1 MNNGEMP
8 IFELNMAMVPL
19 KMNLKY
25 PIKEIN
31 PSPGVMSFAVV
42 TCRISLTNIKIED
55 LHCDA
60 SICNGSML
68 VQSDGSVNPT
78 KCACYSK
85 RGQTTELAVVFD
97 ASFEPIGNGNEF
109 HIEKCVDVLAQRHY
123 FLTPGGCRSLKA
135 SQLNNSWG
143 VKIALEECYESNI
156 DHVNDNGGWDVVLWH
171 KQGLVA
177 DAVENNQNPGYG
189 QEQQMIANSQLKLHL
204 VRIVPH
210 TPEEVSQVVMDT
222 NKINL
227 PELFQQ
233 QQMAL
238 QNAN

>member
-1 MNNGEMP
+1 
-8 IFELNMAMVPL
+8 
-19 KMNLKY
+19 
-25 PIKEIN
+25 
-31 PSPGVMSFAVV
+31 
-42 TCRISLTNIKIED
+42 
-55 LHCDA
+55 
-60 SICNGSML
+60 
-68 VQSDGSVNPT
+68 
-78 KCACYSK
+78 
-85 RGQTTELAVVFD
+85 
-97 ASFEPIGNGNEF
+97 
-109 HIEKCVDVLAQRHY
+109 
-123 FLTPGGCRSLKA
+123 LKA

-177 DAVENNQNPGYG
+177 DGVENNQNPGYG

-204 VRIVPH
+204 VRIAPH